1 MKRKLDIL
9 LAVLLVLT
17 VSVPSTSEATLK
29 PATKATAKPIKSP
42 PPKWPPTGFVAKD
55 GVYAKITR
63 GEELL
68 GVLSDPKTTL
78 ASEIK
83 LCKIY
88 ACGAVIVAAEKAC
101 QWWEIHSV
109 VYGPTSDVDTATVRY
124 GTIKTIAKSTY
135 SRELKTI
142 LLKSKEPLIT
152 GIYISGIKIMCQR
165 GATIIPYPSS
175 SYLPDPA
182 RLKTSG

>member
-9 LAVLLVLT
+9 LAVLLILT

-29 PATKATAKPIKSP
+29 PATKATAKPIPSP
-42 PPKWPPTGFVAKD
+42 TPLWPPTGFVAKD
-55 GVYAKITR
+55 GVYAKIPT
-63 GEELL
+63 GKELT
-68 GVLSDPKTTL
+68 GVLSAKTAL
-78 ASEIK
+78 ASEVK
-83 LCKIY
+83 LCKKY

-135 SRELKTI
+135 SRELKVI
-142 LLKSKEPLIT
+142 LLISKEPLIT

>member
-1 MKRKLDIL
+1 
-9 LAVLLVLT
+9 VL
-17 VSVPSTSEATLK
+17 
-29 PATKATAKPIKSP
+29 
-42 PPKWPPTGFVAKD
+42 G
-55 GVYAKITR
+55 
-63 GEELL
+63 
-68 GVLSDPKTTL
+68 SDEWL
-78 ASEIK
+78 ASFEQRIIEFVQARVMAKFANAEYLPEITDTVK
-83 LCKIY
+83 S
-88 ACGAVIVAAEKAC
+88 
-101 QWWEIHSV
+101 SV
-109 VYGPTSDVDTATVRY
+109 SELFKNGVVPGIDQYVDTATVRY